1 MRQPEQI
8 NELLHHELG
17 NIINRHAALPDALI
31 TVTFVKCSEDLK
43 SAKIGISVL
52 PENKA
57 GTALRQLRRQN
68 REILDALKK
77 RQMPFKYLPR
87 IKWVLDYQ
95 ERHAA
100 LIDKALDDINGQKN
114 E

>member
-8 NELLHHELG
+8 NELLHHELST
-17 NIINRHAALPDALI
+17 IVNRHAQLPDALI
-31 TVTFVKCSEDLK
+31 TITFVKCSNDLK
-43 SAKIGISVL
+43 SAKVGVSVL

-57 GTALRQLRRQN
+57 GTGLRQLRRQT
-68 REILDALKK
+68 RDILDDLKK

-100 LIDKALDDINGQKN
+100 LIDKTLDDINGQNN